1 MKTSIIILYLCT
13 LLLLQGCTK
22 ESSIS
27 DLSIDVETDINNIED
42 PSVEAE
48 IDVPSDTMYTLS
60 FPHGDWEIS
69 VQPEQ
74 EIVQLKNPQG
84 IEYRYSLSEISW
96 DAASERQPQMDIDEK
111 IHVLGASRGSGT
123 TYRDHA
129 YFLEQIDDTHIDLVC
144 QAKEYSAGHMEPE
157 TGVVEFR
164 YRFICVADA
173 WYLDS

>member
-42 PSVEAE
+42 PS
-48 IDVPSDTMYTLS
+48 DTMYTLS
-60 FPHGDWEIS
+60 LPQGDWVIS
-69 VQPEQ
+69 IQPEQ

-84 IEYRYSLSEISW
+84 MEYRYSLSEISW
-96 DAASERQPQMDIDEK
+96 DAASERQAQMDIDEK